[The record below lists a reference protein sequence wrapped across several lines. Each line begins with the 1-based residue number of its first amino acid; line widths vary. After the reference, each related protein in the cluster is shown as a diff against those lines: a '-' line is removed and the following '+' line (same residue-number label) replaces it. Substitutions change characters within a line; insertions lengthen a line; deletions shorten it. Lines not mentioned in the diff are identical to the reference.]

1 MLSEFIFFVLSVY
14 EGWFLQT
21 DTGTKPEWDSPKG
34 LRNFYFV
41 EAGVDGNGLDRKVCP
56 LAGTC
61 ANGGRSSEPG
71 GVGENPKYTCELS
84 ARDAEVLDTANSL
97 GESLR

>member
-1 MLSEFIFFVLSVY
+1 M
-14 EGWFLQT
+14 
-21 DTGTKPEWDSPKG
+21 
-34 LRNFYFV
+34 
-41 EAGVDGNGLDRKVCP
+41 DGNGLDRKVCP

-71 GVGENPKYTCELS
+71 GVEENPKYTCELS